1 MVKMVNFKQV
11 PVSVMITISI
21 VIIFSL
27 YVTTAIKKIPC
38 GKDVMSIFYGNFVH
52 IDIYHLIS
60 NIYALYALSRVEL
73 SIGSKQFTG
82 LIAFLLVFN
91 TIAESLMHKIFKSLK
106 CSIGFSGILFGVTAW
121 EMVTSRD
128 LDWVLISSL
137 LAMVVGPTI
146 QNPKASLMGHAVGA
160 VVGVI
165 GGIIW
170 SKIVTHNKNN

>member
-1 MVKMVNFKQV
+1 MDKKVNFKQV
-11 PVSVMITISI
+11 PVSVMIAVSI
-21 VIIFSL
+21 VVIFSL
-27 YVTTAIKKIPC
+27 YATSAIKEIPC

-52 IDIYHLIS
+52 VDIYHLLS

-73 SIGSKQFTG
+73 SMGGKQFTG
-82 LIAFLLVFN
+82 LIVFLLVFN
-91 TIAESLMHKIFKSLK
+91 TLAESLTHKMFKDLK

-121 EMVTSRD
+121 EMSTTQD

-146 QNPKASLMGHAVGA
+146 QNPKSSLMGHAVGA
-160 VVGVI
+160 VVGMM

-170 SKIVTHNKNN
+170 SKIITRNKNN